1 MMNRQRFNEIP
12 VEDRLSIVS
21 MRLVQFIAIILIFLA
36 IIGLFALIIRQ
47 EADALRVLLLGGVI
61 GSSGVILYLANMLDE
76 MVKRARRNADL
87 LTATA
92 EVGQITAKILDLDEL
107 FNRAV
112 ELIRDRFAYYHVQ
125 IFMVD
130 DTRTVARLVASTGDV
145 GQKLV
150 EGEYQIR
157 VGSRSV
163 IGRVTQVGEP
173 LIVHDTSQD
182 PMVVKND
189 LLPATRSELAL
200 PILDGD
206 RIIGALDVQSTR
218 VSAFKLTDIQALQV
232 MTTQLGTAIRNAR
245 LFEAQSTSLQENK
258 RLFFESEAN
267 LREIQRLN
275 RQLTRK
281 VWGDYLQQR
290 QTLQGITLTLHEVQE
305 QATWTPDMIQASQ
318 RRRPIVNEA
327 EEGGKRTIAVPIA
340 LRGEVIGAIEIEP
353 DPQARTDDL
362 VEMLQAVAQRLA
374 ISLDNARLF
383 EEAQQS
389 AIQEQR
395 INEIVTQYQSAATV
409 DDLLQ
414 ITIKELTQTLGAE
427 AGMIRLGVLSPE
439 NNNHEDKS

>member
-1 MMNRQRFNEIP
+1 MMNQRNVTETP

-21 MRLVQFIAIILIFLA
+21 MRMVQFIAGILIILSFA
-36 IIGLFALIIRQ
+36 GIIALTMQ
-47 EADALRVLLLGGVI
+47 DALDGLRLLLLIGVI
-61 GSSGVILYLANMLDE
+61 GSSTVILYLASMLDE

-107 FNRAV
+107 FTRAV

-130 DTRTVARLVASTGDV
+130 DKRTVARLVASTGDI
-145 GQKLV
+145 GLSMI
-150 EGEYQIR
+150 ESEHQIR

-173 LIVHDTSQD
+173 FIIHDTRND
-182 PMVVKND
+182 PTFIKND
-189 LLPATRSELAL
+189 LLPATCSELAL

-218 VSAFKLTDIQALQV
+218 VNAFKLTDIQALQV

-245 LFEAQSTSLQENK
+245 LFEAQSSSLQENK

-281 VWGDYLQQR
+281 VWGDYLQSK
-290 QTLQGITLTLHEVQE
+290 QTLQGITITKSDMVEE
-305 QATWTPDMIQASQ
+305 AEWTSDMVQASQ
-318 RRRPIVNEA
+318 RRRPIVNNEA
-327 EEGGKRTIAVPIA
+327 TKRTVAVPIA
-340 LRGEVIGAIEIEP
+340 LRGEVIGAIEVESS
-353 DPQARTDDL
+353 DQTRSDDL
-362 VEMLQAVAQRLA
+362 IEMVQTVAQRLA

-383 EEAQQS
+383 EEAQQGTV
-389 AIQEQR
+389 QEQR
-395 INEIVTQYQSAATV
+395 INDIVAQFQTAATV

-414 ITIKELTQTLGAE
+414 ITVKELTETLGAD
-427 AGMIRLGVLSPE
+427 AGTIRLGVISPE
-439 NNNHEDKS
+439 SGDSE